1 LIARGLGSNHAPGIK
16 LIRARDFV
24 VAIRASSPAVNALV
38 ERKHPLVW
46 QLEGVKRVLESAMK
60 KEDQTLVLLYSEVG
74 WADEAMLVSWVE
86 YSSLTMFRCR
96 ILEPLH
102 QAKLIEYDTKL
113 RRAGISPR
121 GAKSVEDRLLK

>member
-1 LIARGLGSNHAPGIK
+1 
-16 LIRARDFV
+16 
-24 VAIRASSPAVNALV
+24 
-38 ERKHPLVW
+38 
-46 QLEGVKRVLESAMK
+46 
-60 KEDQTLVLLYSEVG
+60 
-74 WADEAMLVSWVE
+74 
-86 YSSLTMFRCR
+86 MFRCR

>member
-1 LIARGLGSNHAPGIK
+1 
-16 LIRARDFV
+16 
-24 VAIRASSPAVNALV
+24 
-38 ERKHPLVW
+38 
-46 QLEGVKRVLESAMK
+46 MK